1 MMLLSLTLQQLQL
14 GRLENE
20 YSQRVNNVMD
30 RLRSGRTGYTW
41 LYPMKEKDPEERM
54 FFSKLIQDRFPDSA
68 SYREFIVELRSAVGQ
83 RK

>member
-1 MMLLSLTLQQLQL
+1 M
-14 GRLENE
+14 RRENE

-41 LYPMKEKDPEERM
+41 LYPMKEKDPMERA
-54 FFSKLIQDRFPDSA
+54 FFSKLIQDRFPDSP
-68 SYREFIVELRSAVGQ
+68 SYREYVVEVRNALQQ